1 MNNSK
6 TGNSNDL
13 AYAYTIISKQTV
25 ATYRLG
31 VSGCQGGCCLLVFV
45 FILTV
50 QDLFGHFDDLL
61 TRQ

>member
-31 VSGCQGGCCLLVFV
+31 VSVAVKVAAVFVFV
-45 FILTV
+45 FILAV
-50 QDLFGHFDDLL
+50 QDLFGHIDDLL